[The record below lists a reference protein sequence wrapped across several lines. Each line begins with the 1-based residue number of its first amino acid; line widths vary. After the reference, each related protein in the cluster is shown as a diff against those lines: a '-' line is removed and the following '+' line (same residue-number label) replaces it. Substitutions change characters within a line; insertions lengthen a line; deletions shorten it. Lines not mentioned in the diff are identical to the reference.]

1 MPPSRGVKHSEGIML
16 NILLLSVPVSFCGL
30 FLYLY
35 YRKDSKF
42 CLWVSGTQFGIAV
55 GLAADLFIN

>member
-1 MPPSRGVKHSEGIML
+1 ML